1 MAGKRGRPKLNV
13 DLEEVRELAAEG
25 NKAEQIARA
34 LGFNKKTLFF
44 RKDVHEAFAAGQA
57 DLCTNLRHWQLEC
70 AKSGNVSMLIWLGRQ
85 YLGQKDHP
93 ELYEQGQL
101 SKVDEIMKHL
111 DEVADK

>member
-1 MAGKRGRPKLNV
+1 M
-13 DLEEVRELAAEG
+13 
-25 NKAEQIARA
+25 
-34 LGFNKKTLFF
+34 
-44 RKDVHEAFAAGQA
+44 
-57 DLCTNLRHWQLEC
+57 EC